1 MEFEC
6 TVHRN
11 QCGLGIEV
19 SDDNRILSI
28 HPDGGAAASGAGLQA
43 RTPPSAPGPSRRT
56 ADTPHAPLYLP
67 YISPTSRLHLP
78 YLSQA
83 GDLVIGIDG
92 QPLRAAMK
100 HVVNPLVPAYVLTAR
115 RSSSA

>member
-1 MEFEC
+1 M
-6 TVHRN
+6 R
-11 QCGLGIEV
+11 
-19 SDDNRILSI
+19 
-28 HPDGGAAASGAGLQA
+28 
-43 RTPPSAPGPSRRT
+43 
-56 ADTPHAPLYLP
+56 PLYLP
-67 YISPTSRLHLP
+67 YISTISPLHLP
-78 YLSQA
+78 YISQA

>member
-1 MEFEC
+1 MSS
-6 TVHRN
+6 RN
-11 QCGLGIEV
+11 F
-19 SDDNRILSI
+19 S
-28 HPDGGAAASGAGLQA
+28 
-43 RTPPSAPGPSRRT
+43 
-56 ADTPHAPLYLP
+56 YLP
-67 YISPTSRLHLP
+67 YISPTPPLHLP

-92 QPLRAAMK
+92 QPLRAPMK